1 MQKQWFVLSEKFSKL
16 SNREKYMVLFAGIF
30 IFYLLFNAIA
40 FETYAL
46 KTNKLQR
53 SITQLKSKNST
64 ATLASEKAQVR
75 LAKDANKDLDEQIAQ
90 FENKLKG
97 MDNELGSLTDE
108 LILPDKMRSALQDML
123 QLSPGVTLLAFKSM
137 APEPL
142 IRDDLRSA
150 KVLQDTQTPQIDLY
164 RHNFRISLE
173 GNYFQLRDYLKK
185 VEQLPWPFY
194 WHEFDYSVS
203 DSQKAKL
210 NIEMYSLSTKKEFIG
225 V

>member
-1 MQKQWFVLSEKFSKL
+1 MQKQWFVSSEKFSKL
-16 SNREKYMVLFAGIF
+16 SNREKYIILFAGVF

-40 FETYAL
+40 FETNAT
-46 KTNKLQR
+46 KMNKLQR
-53 SITQLKSKNST
+53 AITQFKNKNIT
-64 ATLASEKAQVR
+64 ATIASEKAQVR
-75 LAKDANKDLDEQIAQ
+75 LAKDANKDLDKQIAQ
-90 FENKLKG
+90 FENKLKAI
-97 MDNELGSLTDE
+97 DNELGSLTDE

-123 QLSPGVTLLAFKSM
+123 QLSPGVTLLSFKSM

-142 IRDDLRSA
+142 IRKDLRSA
-150 KVLQDTQTPQIDLY
+150 KVLRDRQTPQIDLY

-173 GNYFQLRDYLKK
+173 GSYLQLRDYLQK

-203 DSQKAKL
+203 DYPNGKL